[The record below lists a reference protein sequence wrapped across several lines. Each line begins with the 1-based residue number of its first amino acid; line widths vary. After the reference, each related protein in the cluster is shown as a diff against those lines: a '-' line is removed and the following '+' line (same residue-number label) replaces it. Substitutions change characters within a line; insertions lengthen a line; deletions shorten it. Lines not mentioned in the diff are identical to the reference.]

1 MSHQQTDG
9 ERQTARRAAHMRRL
23 ILGVLAVALACLAA
37 GTTSA
42 VAATPA
48 HTDVMFLFD
57 TSGSMG
63 GELEE
68 AKEEML
74 KVMSAVNAKLPDVQ
88 YGVAE
93 VEDYPF
99 EEDLNEEEVAASE
112 EKPWKLD
119 QALTSDLSA
128 VQKAIE
134 PLHAGGGGDAPESYG
149 RALWET
155 DTNPTVGWREG
166 AQHII
171 ILIADNV
178 PHDENLN
185 EGLPESVWVENPFNT
200 GKELPGKW
208 AIPGTQWTSATN
220 LDFQSIASQLTTD
233 GKPLEDVDFSGEA
246 GYLPY
251 WEYWAGLSGGHAL
264 GASEKELAAKVTT
277 LIETGATAPLPPCP
291 AGQVRN
297 AAGVCVVQH
306 ATSTQVICNLVI
318 ATATDTCTATVGD
331 ATSTT
336 GPNPTGAVGFT
347 SANGGTFLAG
357 NGCTLAPTPL
367 SGNTSSCSV
376 QFLPPASAV
385 GPPQITATYAGDTL
399 HAGSSGQ
406 TVYPPLSGLVSH
418 VSVSKLGTLKG
429 SNVEIPVGCE
439 FPCVIEGE
447 LFSGPDLAKLSSVSA
462 LGGKPAVGAAHGK
475 KKKGKKKKKK
485 SKPVLLGKG
494 TVTLGQGG
502 KGTLIVRLS
511 AKAKR
516 ALSHL
521 HGKGAH
527 LTLKL
532 TIRTTSGAVVG
543 AKTIRVE
550 VRPISKKKKRHG
562 KKRH

>member
-1 MSHQQTDG
+1 MRIGSRLTESRLKG
-9 ERQTARRAAHMRRL
+9 PRGRYSLLALLTA
-23 ILGVLAVALACLAA
+23 IACLNL
-37 GTTSA
+37 GL
-42 VAATPA
+42 ATAKAEIPA

-68 AKEEML
+68 AKHEML
-74 KVMSAVNAKLPDVQ
+74 AVMNNVNAKLPDVH

-99 EEDLNEEEVAASE
+99 EEDVNEEEVAASE

-119 QALTSDLSA
+119 QTLTSDLTA

-134 PLHAGGGGDAPESYG
+134 PLHAGGGGDSPESYG

-155 DTNPTVGWREG
+155 DTNPNVGWREG

-171 ILIADNV
+171 ILVADDV

-185 EGLPESVWVENPFNT
+185 EGLPESLWVQNPFNT

-208 AIPGTQWTSATN
+208 AIPGTIWTPATN
-220 LDFQSIASQLTTD
+220 LDFQSIMTQLGLD
-233 GKPLEDVDFSGEA
+233 GRPLEDVDFSGES

-264 GASEKELAAKVTT
+264 GASEKELAAKITT
-277 LIETGATAPLPPCP
+277 LIETGATGALPPCP

-297 AAGVCVVQH
+297 TAGVCVVQH
-306 ATSTQVICNLVI
+306 MTATQVICNLLI

-331 ATSTT
+331 AAPSGAT
-336 GPNPTGAVGFT
+336 NPTGTVSFV
-347 SANGGTFLAG
+347 SAAGGTFIAG
-357 NGCTLAPTPL
+357 SSCTLAATPL

-376 QFLPPASAV
+376 QFLPPTTTSA
-385 GPPQITATYAGDTL
+385 PPQITATYAGDGL
-399 HAGSSGQ
+399 HASSSGQ
-406 TVYPPLSGLVSH
+406 TTYPPLSGLVSH
-418 VSVSKLGTLKG
+418 VSLSELGTLKG
-429 SNVEIPVGCE
+429 GNVEIPVGCE
-439 FPCVIEGE
+439 FPCVINGE
-447 LFSGPDLAKLSSVSA
+447 LFNGPDLAKLTSLSPPSSVFA
-462 LGGKPAVGAAHGK
+462 LAAAHD
-475 KKKGKKKKKK
+475 KKKGKKKKKA
-485 SKPVLLGKG
+485 KPVLLGKG
-494 TVTLGQGG
+494 TLTLSKGG
-502 KGTLIVRLS
+502 KGTLVIKLS

-516 ALSHL
+516 ALSHA
-521 HGKGAH
+521 GSKGAR

-543 AKTIRVE
+543 TKTIHVK
-550 VRPISKKKKRHG
+550 VKPAKKKKRHA
-562 KKRH
+562 KKHH